1 MHVKNIKI
9 VARFCVLVVA
19 LFANVSIF
27 SQTIGRP
34 NLDGRDRSITRCIDI
49 DDTIDLP
56 FTADAQIT
64 GGAFPEGTT
73 FTLQLSN
80 KEGTFGVN
88 VLDLMTNTSSSS
100 SIISFENVL
109 LPELDGSG
117 ELLGSDNYRLRIIA
131 NTSPIERSRPSNNL
145 IAYSFRLP
153 EGENRLQILPGTDI
167 CGLDPDPNSPKNIL
181 RVKDDIYSSYQWFR
195 RDFGGTTNTLVGEGA
210 ELRLTDTGIY
220 FYQVNLGGCNGFVE
234 SARSVNIN
242 VFDGVPIDITISSNG
257 MPTSICDQDQVTLIS
272 DLTDPELSYQWVK
285 NGVPIDGE
293 RGSSVIVTGIEAA
306 GSYQIQVIDPRLN
319 LSQRC
324 TSSSNAIEVD
334 LLNPSIKIIS
344 PLMVVDIP
352 GQDEI
357 LSVEVSSGSPI
368 VTWFKDGVEIENS
381 NTTSL
386 VATGLGVYTAKV
398 VDDTTTCDIK
408 EVFTEN
414 EIQVLPIS
422 NLTFSITASDDQ
434 VSDCILESVDL
445 SVSDIRVFGATD
457 AVPIES
463 ISGLDFIWYR
473 NDTVVE
479 GESDEIIRLSELAN
493 NGSYRAEID
502 VNGTIFDSDNTI
514 DVQLNLESLNISQ
527 DPEELTIG
535 GSVDLILELP
545 LDIPV
550 SEFAIQ
556 WIRGANFE
564 IPGETSERLTITNPG
579 SYSARVSLSGC
590 TTQVVGPINVQSG
603 SAVIP
608 NVLSR
613 DIDALNND
621 WIIPTQLSLDPE
633 IKVEIY
639 TNSGQLDYTSEGDL
653 EGYSDQWPSESKS
666 QLKESIYYYVISKNN
681 NPVEKGSI
689 TIIR

>member
-27 SQTIGRP
+27 SQTIGEP
-34 NLDGRDRSITRCIDI
+34 NLNVSTACPNDGLTPFNEY
-49 DDTIDLP
+49 TI
-56 FTADAQIT
+56 AANIT
-64 GGAFPEGTT
+64 GGLFPVGAT

-80 KEGTFGVN
+80 KNGSFPDGGTVN
-88 VLDLMTNTSSSS
+88 ITSTTATGET
-100 SIISFENVL
+100 ISFVDFAF
-109 LPELDGSG
+109 PEVDASG
-117 ELLGSDNYRLRIIA
+117 DTLGSETYRLRILVDG
-131 NTSPIERSRPSNNL
+131 TSEVSQRSKSFKAYYFDGRKFVLLPSNALCEIGGTLTAENDL
-145 IAYSFRLP
+145 DRYLWYKDDVIIP
-153 EGENRLQILPGTDI
+153 GENESMFTPTSTGSYYYTPDFGS
-167 CGLDPDPNSPKNIL
+167 CNPFLD
-181 RVKDDIYSSYQWFR
+181 DDIRSNVVKVLN
-195 RDFGGTTNTLVGEGA
+195 TTPIPISITNVGPTVICA
-210 ELRLTDTGIY
+210 KD
-220 FYQVNLGGCNGFVE
+220 
-234 SARSVNIN
+234 SV
-242 VFDGVPIDITISSNG
+242 V
-257 MPTSICDQDQVTLIS
+257 LES
-272 DLTDPELSYQWVK
+272 DLTDPNLAYQWVK
-285 NGVPIDGE
+285 DGLILPGE
-293 RGSSVIVTGIEAA
+293 TGTSITVSGITAEGNYRIEVADSST
-306 GSYQIQVIDPRLN
+306 S
-319 LSQRC
+319 LSDRC
-324 TSSSNAIEVD
+324 TSQSNEIFVD

-357 LSVEVSSGSPI
+357 LSVEVSSGSPV